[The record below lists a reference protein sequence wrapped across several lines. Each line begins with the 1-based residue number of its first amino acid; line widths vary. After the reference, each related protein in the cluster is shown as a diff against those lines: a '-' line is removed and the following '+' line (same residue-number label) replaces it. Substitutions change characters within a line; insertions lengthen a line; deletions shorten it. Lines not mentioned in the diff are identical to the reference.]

1 MKAPK
6 PAPHGPKNAPP
17 VPPAPKHVPHTG
29 IKPKDQAA
37 IADELQKLLA
47 DENLLLNATKGAH
60 WNVQGIHFGQLHL
73 FFEGQYDEL
82 AEITDQVA
90 ERIRQLGFPAD
101 SMLATFIEK
110 SRLEEKPA
118 GPDAKELL
126 QGLLD
131 MQESVI
137 RSIRSCIDP
146 IEDEHGDAGTA
157 DFLTGLMEQHEKM
170 AWMIRAHL

>member
-6 PAPHGPKNAPP
+6 QSVN
-17 VPPAPKHVPHTG
+17 TG
-29 IKPKDQAA
+29 LKPKAQAA

-60 WNVQGIHFGQLHL
+60 WNVQGIDFHQLHA
-73 FFEGQYDEL
+73 FFEAQYDEL

-90 ERIRQLGFPAD
+90 ERIRQLGQPAD
-101 SMLATFIEK
+101 SMLATFIQK
-110 SRLEEKPA
+110 SRLAETPA
-118 GPDAKELL
+118 GHDAKELL

-131 MQESVI
+131 KQESVI

-146 IEDEHGDAGTA
+146 IEEEHGDAGTA

-170 AWMIRAHL
+170 AWMLRAHLG